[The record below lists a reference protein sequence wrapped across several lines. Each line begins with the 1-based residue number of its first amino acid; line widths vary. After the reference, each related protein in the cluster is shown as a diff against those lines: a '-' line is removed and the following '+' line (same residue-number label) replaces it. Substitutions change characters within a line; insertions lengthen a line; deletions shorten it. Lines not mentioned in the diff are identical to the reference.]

1 MAEKDQNLEQL
12 IKIAKTQNSKIN
24 LSIILIT
31 LKPSPED
38 IPEIINQLE
47 EQGIEVIN
55 EDVEVDESADEM
67 PENAEGVKIIPF
79 DPSKIDIK
87 MAQITIDSIIKRIK
101 NNELELNSSFQRKAG
116 LWTVEKKSRLIE
128 SIFLKIPL
136 PAFYFDASNDE
147 NWLVIDGLQRV
158 STIKEFVVDEKPFKL
173 KGLEFLKDFN
183 GLTYDKLPRAL
194 QRRLEETNLNA
205 CLVQAS
211 TPKNVKF
218 NIFKRLNTG
227 GLVLESQEIR
237 NALYQGQACVF
248 LQEMADIEVFK
259 EATCNSINSDR
270 MLDKEFCLRFVT
282 LTQLDLELHNK
293 TYEDFLNEGMEFLS
307 KAPKEKLLDIKNDF
321 IRVMN
326 ICITLFG
333 NTAFRR
339 INNSRRG
346 PVNKALF
353 ESWSFILNKM
363 SNDDV
368 AILNRNKDLLKQA
381 YCPLFE
387 NHVFLNS
394 IRASDKTSIKTRL
407 QLIEDKVSA
416 IINEGRNANSN

>member
-1 MAEKDQNLEQL
+1 MAEKEQNLSQL
-12 IKIAKTQNSKIN
+12 VEIAKTQNSKIN

-55 EDVEVDESADEM
+55 EDVEIDESADQM

-101 NNELELNSSFQRKAG
+101 NKELELNSSFQRKAG
-116 LWTVEKKSRLIE
+116 LWTIEKKSRLIE

-136 PAFYFDASNDE
+136 PAFYFDASDDE

-158 STIKEFVVDEKPFKL
+158 STIKEFVVDKKPFKL

-227 GLVLESQEIR
+227 GLVLES
-237 NALYQGQACVF
+237 
-248 LQEMADIEVFK
+248 
-259 EATCNSINSDR
+259 
-270 MLDKEFCLRFVT
+270 
-282 LTQLDLELHNK
+282 
-293 TYEDFLNEGMEFLS
+293 
-307 KAPKEKLLDIKNDF
+307 
-321 IRVMN
+321 
-326 ICITLFG
+326 
-333 NTAFRR
+333 
-339 INNSRRG
+339 
-346 PVNKALF
+346 
-353 ESWSFILNKM
+353 
-363 SNDDV
+363 
-368 AILNRNKDLLKQA
+368 
-381 YCPLFE
+381 
-387 NHVFLNS
+387 
-394 IRASDKTSIKTRL
+394 
-407 QLIEDKVSA
+407 
-416 IINEGRNANSN
+416 

>member
-1 MAEKDQNLEQL
+1 MAEKEQNLSQL
-12 IKIAKTQNSKIN
+12 VEIAKAQNSKIN

-47 EQGIEVIN
+47 DQGIDVIN
-55 EDVEVDESADEM
+55 EDVEIDESADEM
-67 PENAEGVKIIPF
+67 PENPEGVKIIPF

-116 LWTVEKKSRLIE
+116 LWTIEKKSRLIE

-136 PAFYFDASNDE
+136 PAFYFDASDDE

-158 STIKEFVVDEKPFKL
+158 STIKEFVVDKNPFKL
-173 KGLEFLKDFN
+173 KGLEFLKDLN

-237 NALYQGQACVF
+237 NALYQGQACQF
-248 LQEMADIEVFK
+248 LQEMSDIDVFK
-259 EATCNSINSDR
+259 KATCNSINSDR

-282 LTQLDLELHNK
+282 LTQLDLEIHNK

-307 KAPKEKLLDIKNDF
+307 KASKDTLVDIKNSF
-321 IRVMN
+321 IRVMK
-326 ICITLFG
+326 ICIALFG

-363 SNDDV
+363 SDDDV
-368 AILNRNKDLLKQA
+368 AILIKNKDTLKKD

-387 NHVFLNS
+387 DHIFLNS
-394 IRASDKTSIKTRL
+394 IRASDKTSIKNRL
-407 QLIEDKVSA
+407 QLIEETVFA
-416 IINEGRNANSN
+416 IINGGKNAYAN

>member
-1 MAEKDQNLEQL
+1 MAEKEQNLSQL
-12 IKIAKTQNSKIN
+12 VEIAKTQNSKIN

-47 EQGIEVIN
+47 DQGIEVIN
-55 EDVEVDESADEM
+55 EDVEIDESADQM

-101 NNELELNSSFQRKAG
+101 NKELELNSSFQRKAG
-116 LWTVEKKSRLIE
+116 LWTIEKKSRLIE

-136 PAFYFDASNDE
+136 PAFYFDASDDE

-237 NALYQGQACVF
+237 NALYQGQA
-248 LQEMADIEVFK
+248 
-259 EATCNSINSDR
+259 
-270 MLDKEFCLRFVT
+270 
-282 LTQLDLELHNK
+282 
-293 TYEDFLNEGMEFLS
+293 
-307 KAPKEKLLDIKNDF
+307 
-321 IRVMN
+321 
-326 ICITLFG
+326 
-333 NTAFRR
+333 
-339 INNSRRG
+339 
-346 PVNKALF
+346 
-353 ESWSFILNKM
+353 
-363 SNDDV
+363 
-368 AILNRNKDLLKQA
+368 
-381 YCPLFE
+381 
-387 NHVFLNS
+387 
-394 IRASDKTSIKTRL
+394 
-407 QLIEDKVSA
+407 
-416 IINEGRNANSN
+416 

>member
-1 MAEKDQNLEQL
+1 
-12 IKIAKTQNSKIN
+12 
-24 LSIILIT
+24 
-31 LKPSPED
+31 
-38 IPEIINQLE
+38 
-47 EQGIEVIN
+47 
-55 EDVEVDESADEM
+55 
-67 PENAEGVKIIPF
+67 
-79 DPSKIDIK
+79 
-87 MAQITIDSIIKRIK
+87 
-101 NNELELNSSFQRKAG
+101 
-116 LWTVEKKSRLIE
+116 
-128 SIFLKIPL
+128 
-136 PAFYFDASNDE
+136 
-147 NWLVIDGLQRV
+147 
-158 STIKEFVVDEKPFKL
+158 
-173 KGLEFLKDFN
+173 
-183 GLTYDKLPRAL
+183 LTYDKLPRAL

-237 NALYQGQACVF
+237 NALYQGQACQF
-248 LQEMADIEVFK
+248 LQEMSDIDVFK
-259 EATCNSINSDR
+259 KATCNSINSDR

-282 LTQLDLELHNK
+282 LTQLDLEIHNK

-307 KAPKEKLLDIKNDF
+307 KAPKEMLSNIKNSF

-363 SNDDV
+363 FDDDV
-368 AILNRNKDLLKQA
+368 AILIKNKDSLKKE

-387 NHVFLNS
+387 DHVFLNS

-407 QLIEDKVSA
+407 QLIEEKVSA